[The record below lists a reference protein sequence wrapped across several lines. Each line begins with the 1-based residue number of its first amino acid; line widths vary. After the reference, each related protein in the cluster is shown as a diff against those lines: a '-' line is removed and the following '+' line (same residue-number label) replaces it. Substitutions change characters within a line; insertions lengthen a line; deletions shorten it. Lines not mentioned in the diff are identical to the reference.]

1 MEDRAAASLLEG
13 ARVLE
18 RFAGTAAAELARVA
32 RLVAER
38 LRAGGKLLAF
48 GNGGSAADAQHL
60 AAELVNRFQKDRPPL
75 PAVAL
80 TTDTSA
86 LTAIANDFGFD
97 RVFAKQVQALARPGD
112 VAVGISTSG
121 RSPNVLAGL
130 RAAREA
136 GCLCVGLTGAEGG
149 QMAAVCDHL
158 FRAPSRSTP
167 RIQEAHVAWIHAFC
181 DLIEALLFPEAG

>member
-18 RFAGTAAAELARVA
+18 RFADTAAAELARVA

>member
-121 RSPNVLAGL
+121 CSPNVLAGL